1 MDTSPPDVTESRP
14 LPDEPGGP
22 GGPRASDARG
32 SRRRGGADEPDGPR
46 PAAKPAGPANPAALP
61 NGLAAA
67 LVFLSS
73 GAVLVLETASLR
85 LVGPYVGV
93 TLQVTSSVIGVA
105 LAAIAYGAWFGGWL
119 ADRRDPR
126 TLLAPALVL
135 AGITTAVTLP
145 VVRYAGEVLRGGAA
159 AGILLL
165 TALAVFL
172 PAALL
177 AAITPL
183 VVKLQLADLRRTGQV
198 VGRLSSIGTLG
209 AITATL
215 TTGFLLVATL
225 PSSVI
230 VVGLAVLL
238 GASGLALGG
247 YLRRAQRTGLPGR
260 PAVRASLAVVGLAA
274 AALST
279 VAPNPC
285 DVETAYH
292 CASVEVDPGN
302 STGRT
307 LWLNSARHSYVDL
320 ADPTHLEF
328 AYTQWIGAVADRM
341 APPGTPLD
349 VVHLGGGGFTM
360 PRYLAATRPGTRNTV
375 LELDGE
381 LVELGRRE
389 LEVRPGP
396 QLRVLVGDARV
407 RIGELPD
414 AGADLVV
421 GDAFGHLVV
430 PWHLATREMVAEVH
444 RVLRPGG
451 LYAQNVI
458 DYPPLHFIR
467 AELATVRAGFRHV
480 ALIAP
485 PAALARQRG
494 ANFLIV
500 AGDEPLPLDGLRRQI
515 AALTDDPATVLHGE
529 ALDEFVGDA
538 LVLTDEY
545 APVDQL
551 LATA

>member
-1 MDTSPPDVTESRP
+1 MDASPPDVTESRP
-14 LPDEPGGP
+14 LPDG
-22 GGPRASDARG
+22 
-32 SRRRGGADEPDGPR
+32 PDGPVPDGSA
-46 PAAKPAGPANPAALP
+46 PASRALP

-165 TALAVFL
+165 TALAIFL

-198 VGRLSSIGTLG
+198 VGKLSSIGTLG

-225 PSSVI
+225 PSSAI

-238 GASGLALGG
+238 GGSGLALGG
-247 YLRRAQRTGLPGR
+247 YLRRQRREAGGGTGPVGR
-260 PAVRASLAVVGLAA
+260 PAVRAALAVLGLAG
-274 AALST
+274 AALAT

-292 CASVEVDPGN
+292 CASVEVDPQN

-307 LWLNSARHSYVDL
+307 LMLNSARHSYVDL
-320 ADPTHLEF
+320 ADPAHLEF

-341 APPGTPLD
+341 APTGAPLD
-349 VVHLGGGGFTM
+349 AVHLGGGGFTI

-375 LELDGE
+375 LEIDGE

-389 LEVRPGP
+389 LDVRTGP
-396 QLRVLVGDARV
+396 QLRALVGDARV
-407 RIGELPD
+407 LVGDLPD
-414 AGADLVV
+414 ASADLVV

-430 PWHLATREMVAEVH
+430 PWHLATREMVAEVR

-467 AELATVRAGFRHV
+467 AELATVRAEFAHV

-485 PAALARQRG
+485 QEALDGHRG
-494 ANFLIV
+494 ANFVIV
-500 AGDEPLPLDGLRRQI
+500 AGDEPLPLAGLRQQI
-515 AALTDDPATVLHGE
+515 ASLTDDPAVVLAG
-529 ALDEFVGDA
+529 APLAEFVGDA
-538 LVLTDEY
+538 IVLTDEY